1 MFKSLFTCCL
11 TLLVGA
17 ALFAQPANDD
27 CSMAE
32 AITLDNAVL
41 FSTVGATTDGPTHEG
56 CFGVNDSI
64 PLDIWFT
71 WTAAETG
78 AVRWSNC
85 SSADYDSRVAVYAAA
100 TACDASDD
108 NLVACNDDGN
118 ECDSNTSEVAWQ
130 AIMGQTYILRMGGYA
145 DEDIPVTSGMGS
157 VVLTQIMGNPAN
169 DFCDQAIEVM
179 LGEDQPFS
187 SEGAITDGPLHPGND
202 VCFGFGSNTVTAD
215 IWYVFN
221 PDFSGTVEWNTCG
234 TASFDTR
241 LAVYNAGVSCP
252 LGDADLYVCN
262 DDGPGCS
269 AFSSL
274 LTFDVVA
281 GQSYILRLGG
291 YLDENGTGTFDL
303 IQTTVAPPPANDDCA
318 NAEPV
323 PVITIEDQLDGQ
335 FSGFGTTIS
344 ATFEEEG
351 FVLPPCFNFNPGG
364 DFATVWYSFE
374 TFGNPI
380 LSVEFFASGQG
391 SNPATSFFVDFFSAC
406 GTQIDSMTI
415 NNSCLL
421 TTEDN
426 VGASAILEGLPA
438 ENTTILMRVMS
449 RLTTEVPGEFAFSI
463 AGEIVSDVTDLS
475 LADELEIFPN
485 PVSDRA
491 NVRFSLGQATTVEA
505 AVYDVTGRRVLHQ
518 NLGNLMA
525 GSNQFTLE
533 TDQLATGVYSLRL
546 SDGNAMEI
554 LKFVVN

>member
-1 MFKSLFTCCL
+1 MFKSILTCCL

-32 AITLDNAVL
+32 AITLDNAVI
-41 FSTVGATTDGPTHEG
+41 FSTVDATTDGPTHEG

-64 PLDIWFT
+64 PLDVWFT

-85 SSADYDSRVAVYAAA
+85 STADFDSRIAVYAAA
-100 TACDASDD
+100 TACEASDD
-108 NLVACNDDGN
+108 NLVVCNDDGA
-118 ECDSNTSEVAWQ
+118 ECDNFTSETAWQ
-130 AIMGQTYILRMGGYA
+130 AIGGQTYILRMGGFGG
-145 DEDIPVTSGMGS
+145 DTITTTGMGS
-157 VVLTQIMGNPAN
+157 VVLTQIMGGPAN

-179 LGEDQPFS
+179 LGEAQPFN
-187 SEGAITDGPLHPGND
+187 SEQAITDGPIHPGND

-215 IWYVFN
+215 IWYTFT
-221 PDFSGTVEWNTCG
+221 PDFSGAVEWNTCG
-234 TASFDTR
+234 TANFDTR

-262 DDGPGCS
+262 DDGPGCA

-274 LTFDVVA
+274 LTFDVVV
-281 GQSYILRLGG
+281 GETYILRLGG
-291 YLDENGTGTFDL
+291 YADESGTGTFDL
-303 IQTTVAPPPANDDCA
+303 IQTTVEPPPANDDCA

-323 PVITIEDQLDGQ
+323 PVITVEAQLDGDA
-335 FSGFGTTIS
+335 SGFGTTVS

-351 FVLPPCFNFNPGG
+351 FVLPTCFTQNPGG
-364 DFATVWYSFE
+364 DFGTVWYSFE
-374 TFGNPI
+374 TFGNSI

-391 SNPATSFFVDFFSAC
+391 SNPATTFFVDFFSAC
-406 GTQIDSMTI
+406 DTQIDSMTI

-421 TTEDN
+421 TTADN
-426 VGASAILEGLPA
+426 VSTNAILEGLPA

-449 RLTTEVPGEFAFSI
+449 RLTTDVPGEFSFSI
-463 AGEIVSDVTDLS
+463 AGEIISDVTDLS

-491 NVRFSLGQATTVEA
+491 NVRFSLAQATTVEA